1 MSSEKLVKITCVA
14 LLSLLAIAF
23 SIFAKSILIPVVIGL
38 FTAFLLLPVC
48 RWMERRKVP
57 STLSTLLA
65 IGISGVF
72 ILGLL
77 WFLSSQFMSFS
88 EELPMMKEKL
98 SEKFVSLQSI
108 ITQRFG
114 ISEQDQLNWLEKQLI
129 SIMSSSGQFAA
140 DVFSATGNFIAA
152 ATLIP
157 IYAFFFIYYRK
168 KFKNFIKMVT
178 PGESHEKAMEILETT
193 SEVSYK
199 YLLGLSI
206 DIAILSVL
214 NSIGFLLLG
223 INHAIFLG
231 IVAGLLNVIPYVG
244 VMIGGIIPVMIALI
258 TKDSVWYAVGAFG
271 VCLVVQFL
279 DNNFITPKV
288 IGSAV
293 SVNPLASTIALLVGA
308 LVWGLLGMMLSIP
321 LIGVMKVVFDRI
333 EPLKPIGY
341 LIGEQEVIGK
351 IKRKKAARIA
361 ADQ

>member
-1 MSSEKLVKITCVA
+1 
-14 LLSLLAIAF
+14 
-23 SIFAKSILIPVVIGL
+23 
-38 FTAFLLLPVC
+38 
-48 RWMERRKVP
+48 
-57 STLSTLLA
+57 
-65 IGISGVF
+65 
-72 ILGLL
+72 
-77 WFLSSQFMSFS
+77 MSFS

-98 SEKFVSLQSI
+98 NERFASLQSI
-108 ITQRFG
+108 VTEQFG
-114 ISEQDQLNWLEKQLI
+114 ISKQDQLSWLENQI
-129 SIMSSSGQFAA
+129 VSIMSSSGQFAA

-168 KFKNFIKMVT
+168 KFKNFIQMVT
-178 PGESHEKAMEILETT
+178 PVSKHEKAIAIMETT

-199 YLLGLSI
+199 YLMGLSI

-258 TKDSVWYAVGAFG
+258 TKDSIWFAVGAFG

-293 SVNPLASTIALLVGA
+293 SVNPLASTVALLVGA
-308 LVWGLLGMMLSIP
+308 LIWGLMGMMLSIP

-333 EPLKPIGY
+333 DSLKPIGY
-341 LIGEQEVIGK
+341 LIGEQEIIGK
-351 IKRKKAARIA
+351 FKRKRGQQNAA
-361 ADQ
+361 